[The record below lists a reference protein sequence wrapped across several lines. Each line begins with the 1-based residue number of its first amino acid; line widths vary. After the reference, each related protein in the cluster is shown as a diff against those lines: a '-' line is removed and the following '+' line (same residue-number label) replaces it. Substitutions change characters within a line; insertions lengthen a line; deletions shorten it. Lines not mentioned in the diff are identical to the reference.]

1 MSLRE
6 RFRPTV
12 APAPDPDAETRA
24 TRSLSGQRGKA
35 SYASAPRAGKAAAA
49 VLKPILPKGGGM
61 GFNEIKR
68 RWGEIA
74 GDAFARTTPEK
85 FVGGVLTLRCPGAL
99 APFLQ
104 QQTGLLIDRLKT
116 AGAKVSSVR
125 ISQGSAPPKPQPNVR
140 RLSKPMTPAE
150 ESALAQAL
158 DPVLDPGLKSALMRL
173 GRAVKQG

>member
-6 RFRPTV
+6 RFRPTA

-24 TRSLSGQRGKA
+24 GRSLGGQRGKA
-35 SYASAPRAGKAAAA
+35 SYAAAPRAGKAAAA
-49 VLKPILPKGGGM
+49 VLKPILPKGGGV
-61 GFNEIKR
+61 GFHELKR
-68 RWGEIA
+68 RWSEIG
-74 GDAFARTTPEK
+74 GDTFARATPEK

-125 ISQGSAPPKPQPNVR
+125 ITQGSGPPKPQPNLR
-140 RLSKPMTPAE
+140 RLSKPITPAE
-150 ESALAQAL
+150 ETALAQAL
-158 DPVLDPGLKSALMRL
+158 DPVSDPGLKSALMRL

>member
-6 RFRPTV
+6 RFHPAA
-12 APAPDPDAETRA
+12 APAPDPDAELRA
-24 TRSLSGQRGKA
+24 TRSLSNQRGKA

-49 VLKPILPKGGGM
+49 VLKPILPKGSGM

-68 RWGEIA
+68 RWSEIA